1 MSFKIPKTWHNGGR
15 LWRTVWFDENDLV
28 VHADLDGYTSIS
40 QAQIRLNPTSAME
53 VLKAAWLHEW
63 GHVRDYVLGR
73 EDDDNNEQNE
83 RDHDAEAEQLL
94 QFLETK
100 RGVFE

>member
-1 MSFKIPKTWHNGGR
+1 
-15 LWRTVWFDENDLV
+15 
-28 VHADLDGYTSIS
+28 
-40 QAQIRLNPTSAME
+40 ME

-94 QFLETK
+94 QLLETK